1 MCGIAGIFISEGS
14 SALEVKRFVRQMIH
28 AQRERGP
35 DGEGVWVDSHVGL
48 GCARLLITGD
58 AIEGAQPLRDRWGG
72 YSVFNGEIYNY
83 KEILQSLG
91 ETPAHDASDGAALA
105 AILALKGTE
114 GLNCV
119 RGMFAGA
126 RYDSVRQT
134 LLLVRDAVGK
144 KPLYIRRFRD
154 GWAFASTLSA
164 LHTVTGAMQLRDEAI
179 YEYLVL
185 RSVGGHHS
193 AFRGVQQL
201 PPGSWLELGANG
213 HERSGKWWTLPTDC
227 DSEATPDDV
236 TREISE
242 AVRQRAKPEAE
253 VGLFLSGGLDSAI
266 VAASLR
272 QQCPEQAARLFFI
285 GYDQEGIEDE
295 RPKARRLAKLL
306 GWPAEDLELSARDVP
321 RLLSEVACV
330 TEDPI
335 QDPVTLPTLAL
346 ARAAANYT
354 KVVLTGDGSDEVWG
368 GYARFDDVPGT
379 VEAYLPRAAIF
390 EPTELGLEEFPRSY
404 LDEIPMPPA
413 HLAPLDR
420 VLRIEVANRL
430 RNYHLARLD
439 KLTMHA
445 GLEARCPFLDAR
457 VIALGLRLSS
467 ERKRPGG
474 RAKGLLAAA
483 FRHLLPA
490 WLLQRTKQPF
500 SVPIRAW
507 LDGPLREF
515 AADTLL
521 SSNAF
526 TRAFVDASPLLAQ
539 PDANDATSDS
549 RAAKIWS
556 LLQLEVWHR
565 DFASK
570 LEVSLCQI
578 QQ

>member
-14 SALEVKRFVRQMIH
+14 SPLELKRLVRQMIH

-35 DGEGVWVDSHVGL
+35 DGEGVWVDSHIGL

-58 AIEGAQPLRDRWGG
+58 AVEGAQPLCDRWGG
-72 YSVFNGEIYNY
+72 YCVFNGEIYNY
-83 KEILQSLG
+83 KTILESLG
-91 ETPAHDASDGAALA
+91 ETHTHEASDGAALA

-114 GLNCV
+114 GLDCV

-126 RYDSVRQT
+126 RYDPVRQK

-144 KPLYIRRFRD
+144 KPLYLRRFRE
-154 GWAFASTLSA
+154 GWAFASTLRA
-164 LHTVTGAMQLRDEAI
+164 LHSVTGAMQLRDEAI
-179 YEYLVL
+179 YEYLVY

-213 HERSGKWWTLPTDC
+213 HERSGKWWTLPADC
-227 DSEATPDDV
+227 DSVAAANEV

-242 AVRQRAKPEAE
+242 AVKQRAKPDGE

-272 QQCPEQAARLFFI
+272 QQCPEQSARLFFI
-285 GYDQEGIEDE
+285 GYDQAGIEDE
-295 RPKARRLAKLL
+295 RPKARRLAELW
-306 GWPAEDLELSARDVP
+306 GWPAEDLELPARDVP
-321 RLLSEVACV
+321 GLLSEVARA

-346 ARAAANYT
+346 SRAAANYT
-354 KVVLTGDGSDEVWG
+354 KVVLTGDGSDEIWG
-368 GYARFDDVPGT
+368 GYARFDHVPAT
-379 VEAYLPRAAIF
+379 LDEYLPRTAIF
-390 EPTELGLEEFPRSY
+390 QPAELGLKEFPRSY
-404 LDEIPMPPA
+404 FDELPLPPA

-457 VIALGLRLSS
+457 VIALGLSLPS

-483 FRHLLPA
+483 FKHLLPV

-507 LDGPLREF
+507 LAGPLREF

-526 TRAFVDASPLLAQ
+526 TRPFVDVSPLLTQLA
-539 PDANDATSDS
+539 ANDATSAA

-570 LEVSLCQI
+570 LEGTLCQMY
-578 QQ
+578 Q

>member
-1 MCGIAGIFISEGS
+1 
-14 SALEVKRFVRQMIH
+14 MIH

-58 AIEGAQPLRDRWGG
+58 VVEGAQPLRDRWGG
-72 YSVFNGEIYNY
+72 YCVFNGEIYNY

-91 ETPAHDASDGAALA
+91 EAPAQDVSDGAALA
-105 AILALKGTE
+105 AILARKGTE
-114 GLNCV
+114 GLDCV

-126 RYDSVRQT
+126 RYDPVSRK

-144 KPLYIRRFRD
+144 KPLYLRRFRD

-164 LHTVTGAMQLRDEAI
+164 LHAVTGAMQLRDEAI
-179 YEYLVL
+179 YEYLIF

-213 HERSGKWWTLPTDC
+213 HERSGKWWTLPADC
-227 DSEATPDDV
+227 NSAAAEDV
-236 TREISE
+236 TQEISE
-242 AVRQRAKPEAE
+242 AVKQRAKPDRE
-253 VGLFLSGGLDSAI
+253 VSIFLSGGLDSAI

-272 QQCPEQAARLFFI
+272 QQCPEQPARLFFI

-295 RPKARRLAKLL
+295 RPKARRLAKLW
-306 GWPAEDLELSARDVP
+306 GWPAEDLELPARDVP
-321 RLLSEVACV
+321 CLLSEVARA

-346 ARAAANYT
+346 SRAAANFT
-354 KVVLTGDGSDEVWG
+354 KVVLTGDGSDEIWG
-368 GYARFDDVPGT
+368 GYARFDDVPAT
-379 VEAYLPRAAIF
+379 LDAYLPRAAIF
-390 EPTELGLEEFPRSY
+390 QPAELGLKEFPQSY
-404 LDEIPMPPA
+404 FDEIPMPPA

-420 VLRIEVANRL
+420 VFRIEVANRL
-430 RNYHLARLD
+430 RNYHLARVD

-467 ERKRPGG
+467 ERKRPAG
-474 RAKGLLAAA
+474 RAKGLLASA
-483 FRHLLPA
+483 FRHLLPD

-507 LDGPLREF
+507 LAGPLREF
-515 AADTLL
+515 ASDTLL
-521 SSNAF
+521 SPNAF
-526 TRAFVDASPLLAQ
+526 TRAFVDVHPLLAQ
-539 PDANDATSDS
+539 PDANDATSAA

-570 LEVSLCQI
+570 LEVSLCQM
-578 QQ
+578 